1 MSFFFI
7 GLEQVLEP
15 LNLILLIGG
24 SFIGV
29 MVGAI
34 PGLNSAIIIALVLPL
49 TIAFTPIQA
58 FVGMTSLYCG
68 SIYGGSISAI
78 LINVP
83 GTPEACA
90 TTFDGYALTQK
101 GQAGKA
107 LGAAILA
114 SFIGGFASV
123 WFLIFLSPQLAKFA
137 LVFGPAE
144 YFSLGVLGVSTV
156 IGLSPKSQLKGLFSG
171 FVGLLTATV
180 GVDTM
185 TAYARFTFGID
196 ALEAGIDFIPMIIG
210 LFAVGEI
217 LSRAERIK
225 VWRDPDVD
233 MSLAARL
240 PSFAEMWPLK
250 WLLASC
256 VFLGVLIGIIPGAG
270 ATIAAFLAYSLAA
283 QFSRRGHEFGTGVLE
298 GVVAPE
304 SANNATTGGAMI
316 PLLSL
321 GIPGSGTTA
330 VLLVALLFHGLTPG
344 PILFVK
350 SPTLIYAIFV
360 GMLFANILILP
371 MGWLGVK
378 IFAHVVRIK
387 YRILGPLIIL
397 VCTAGSYGA
406 TNDIIG
412 VWTMFFFGIVGYLF
426 TRYDIPL
433 SPMILGGVLGKMI
446 EENYHRT
453 VSITGSLTGVLD
465 RTIPTLVLLSVVII
479 LVAYPLAGWWA
490 KRRNATGAAPQAGR
504 AEPADASRELRK
516 RRHSVVLFSVSLL
529 VWLFLSNEVRGFS
542 TARAY
547 KGVEVWPSIVLT
559 SLIVLTV
566 VILWREVAALLRLRV
581 RAAAAKGVDAARGS
595 LFGAL
600 GIFLLYLI
608 LIPVLGF
615 PIASVAFI
623 VSLMMLLGET
633 RWSVLAPVGILSTLS
648 VYIIFAKFLAV
659 WFPRGMGIF
668 ATITETVF

>member
-15 LNLILLIGG
+15 LNLLLLVGG
-24 SFIGV
+24 SFIGI

-250 WLLASC
+250 WLLVSC
-256 VFLGVLIGIIPGAG
+256 ILLGVLIGIVPGAG

-283 QFSRRGHEFGTGVLE
+283 QFSRRGHQFGTGVLD

-344 PILFVK
+344 PLLFVK

-397 VCTAGSYGA
+397 ICTAGSYGA

-426 TRYDIPL
+426 TRNDIPL

-465 RTIPTLVLLSVVII
+465 RTIPTLVLLSVVVI

-490 KRRNATGAAPQAGR
+490 KRRNAGAGVAR
-504 AEPADASRELRK
+504 EAEPADAAREFRK
-516 RRHSVVLFSVSLL
+516 CRDSAILFSISLGG
-529 VWLFLSNEVRGFS
+529 WLFLLDEVRSFS

-547 KGVEVWPSIVLT
+547 KGADVWPSIVLT
-559 SLIVLTV
+559 GLIVLTV
-566 VILWREVAALLRLRV
+566 VILAREVAALLRLRAQASSTKE
-581 RAAAAKGVDAARGS
+581 AAAAPAS
-595 LFGAL
+595 LLGAI

-608 LIPVLGF
+608 LMPVLGF

-623 VSLMMLLGET
+623 VSLMILLGEM
-633 RWSVLAPVGILSTLS
+633 RWRVLAPVGVLSTLS
-648 VYIIFAKFLAV
+648 VYVIFAKFLAV
-659 WFPRGMGIF
+659 WFPRGIGVF